1 MLLYNNILALELR
14 AMFGSAFELR
24 VNFWV
29 EVGLLTFPLVFSSSP
44 CLAVFILEVRVS
56 LHKYPY
62 FHRSDDLQSSLRIQG
77 LMTCPNSSM
86 DMAKLLIV
94 VS

>member
-1 MLLYNNILALELR
+1 MGLR

-24 VNFWV
+24 VNIWV
-29 EVGLLTFPLVFSSSP
+29 EVGLLTFPLVFSLSP
-44 CLAVFILEVRVS
+44 CLAVFTLEVRVY

-62 FHRSDDLQSSLRIQG
+62 SHHYDDLQSSLRTQG
-77 LMTCPNSSM
+77 PMTCPNSSM

>member
-1 MLLYNNILALELR
+1 MLLYNNVRVQWR

-24 VNFWV
+24 VNYWV
-29 EVGLLTFPLVFSSSP
+29 EVGLLSPPFSPRRHVSP
-44 CLAVFILEVRVS
+44 S
-56 LHKYPY
+56 LSWKCVYTYTKYLY
-62 FHRSDDLQSSLRIQG
+62 SHHYYDLQSSPRIQG
-77 LMTCPNSSM
+77 LMMCPNSSM